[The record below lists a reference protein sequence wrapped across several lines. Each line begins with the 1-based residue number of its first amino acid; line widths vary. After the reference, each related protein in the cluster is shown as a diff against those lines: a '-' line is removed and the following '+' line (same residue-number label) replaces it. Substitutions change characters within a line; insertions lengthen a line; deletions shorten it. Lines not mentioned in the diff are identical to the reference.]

1 MKLLVISGA
10 FPPMASGEAANTFHL
25 CRRLA
30 DTAVE
35 VHLLTTQQPNIE
47 QIDQVKLYP
56 IMQRWSWRE
65 AGKLR
70 RVIRDT

>member
-30 DTAVE
+30 AAGVE
-35 VHLLTTQQPNIE
+35 VHLLTTQQPRIE
-47 QIDQVKLYP
+47 QVD
-56 IMQRWSWRE
+56 R
-65 AGKLR
+65 
-70 RVIRDT
+70 